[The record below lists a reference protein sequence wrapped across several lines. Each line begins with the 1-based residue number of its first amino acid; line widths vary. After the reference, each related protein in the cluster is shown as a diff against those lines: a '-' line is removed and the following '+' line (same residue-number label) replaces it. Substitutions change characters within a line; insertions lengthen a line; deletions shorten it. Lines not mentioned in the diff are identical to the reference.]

1 MTANILPLTQ
11 DDWSVAI
18 SSKERTLDLQIGQ
31 ERIYG
36 FLVEIVKHW
45 TPEEVLQEFKRLF
58 IEPLNAVNIDSISGI
73 YGIFEEYNE
82 LEFRHTLKRC
92 CYILVNNWE
101 HNRKHKY
108 IQDLVDL
115 LEKVKSNFKPNNEVK
130 IRMLR
135 RWLINFIDSHDY
147 QELKLFLNRAEE
159 ESKTHWANRYTSY
172 LLVAQSANRNNPK
185 EQQEAAIK
193 RSQDLKDKFKFDL
206 AMYIARSQSSSLG
219 NNHYKN
225 QNPTIL
231 GDDVLRL
238 IKAIVVKKG
247 EFSYENIAH
256 IFLKQTDNQSLY
268 EFKNSLQKYL
278 IYFVQP
284 PEIVDNLNQ
293 ILSEKLS
300 IWKKEYNHELMG
312 KELLLRACNKT
323 IDFLTT
329 ENGNEPSSLFV
340 LLLSQGH
347 SLTLVVLLLKI
358 IMISRNSRRH
368 LELRIAHL
376 IRYYDKFPVSE
387 CEWVINFIEVFNIT
401 LAIYAENVEYSLI
414 KMKEEEKSNIQPAL
428 NLDGYRVFSQLK
440 LDS

>member
-18 SSKERTLDLQIGQ
+18 SSKERTLNLQIGQ

-58 IEPLNAVNIDSISGI
+58 IEPLNAVNIDSISGV

-101 HNRKHKY
+101 HSRKHKY

-115 LEKVKSNFKPNNEVK
+115 LGKCEFNFNHNNEVK
-130 IRMLR
+130 IKMLR
-135 RWLINFIDSHDY
+135 RWLINFIDSHDFH
-147 QELKLFLNRAEE
+147 ELKLFVSRVEE
-159 ESKTHWANRYTSY
+159 QNKTHWANRYTSY
-172 LLVAQSANRNNPK
+172 LLVAQSANINNPK

-193 RSQDLKDKFKFDL
+193 RSKELKDKFKFDL
-206 AMYIARSQSSSLG
+206 AMYIASSQSTKKIANS
-219 NNHYKN
+219 HYK
-225 QNPTIL
+225 NPTIL

-247 EFSYENIAH
+247 DFSYENIAH
-256 IFLKQTDNQSLY
+256 IFLQQTEKQSFS

-278 IYFVQP
+278 IYSVHP
-284 PEIVDNLNQ
+284 PEIVDNINQ

-300 IWKKEYNHELMG
+300 FLKKEYNHEVMG

-358 IMISRNSRRH
+358 IMISRNSRTH

-414 KMKEEEKSNIQPAL
+414 KMKEEETSNIQTDL

>member
-1 MTANILPLTQ
+1 MTANSLPLTQ
-11 DDWSVAI
+11 DDCSVAI
-18 SSKERTLDLQIGQ
+18 SSKERTLNLQIGQ

-45 TPEEVLQEFKRLF
+45 TPEEVLREFKRLF
-58 IEPLNAVNIDSISGI
+58 IEPLNTINIDSISGI
-73 YGIFEEYNE
+73 YGIFEESNE

-101 HNRKHKY
+101 HSRKHKY

-115 LEKVKSNFKPNNEVK
+115 LGKGESNFNHNNQVK
-130 IRMLR
+130 IKMLR
-135 RWLINFIDSHDY
+135 RWLINFINSHDFH
-147 QELKLFLNRAEE
+147 ELKLFLTRVEE
-159 ESKTHWANRYTSY
+159 QNKTHWANRYTSY

-185 EQQEAAIK
+185 EQKEAAIK
-193 RSQDLKDKFKFDL
+193 RSKELKDKFKFDL
-206 AMYIARSQSSSLG
+206 AMYIASSQSSKTIANS
-219 NNHYKN
+219 HYK
-225 QNPTIL
+225 NPTIL

-256 IFLKQTDNQSLY
+256 IFLQQTEKQSLHN
-268 EFKNSLQKYL
+268 FKNSLQKYL
-278 IYFVQP
+278 IYSVQS
-284 PEIVDNLNQ
+284 PEIVDNINQ
-293 ILSEKLS
+293 IFNDKLS
-300 IWKKEYNHELMG
+300 LWKKEYNHEIMG
-312 KELLLRACNKT
+312 KELLLRACNKA
-323 IDFLTT
+323 IDFFTT

-358 IMISRNSRRH
+358 IMISRNSRMH

-376 IRYYDKFPVSE
+376 IGYYDKFPVSE

-414 KMKEEEKSNIQPAL
+414 KMKEEEKSNIKPKF

-440 LDS
+440 LDN